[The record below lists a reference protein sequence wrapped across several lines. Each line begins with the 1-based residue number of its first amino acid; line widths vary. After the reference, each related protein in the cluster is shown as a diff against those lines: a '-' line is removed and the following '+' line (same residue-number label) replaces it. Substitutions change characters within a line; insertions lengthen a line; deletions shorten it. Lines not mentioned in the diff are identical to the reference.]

1 MIIRNKNIVKL
12 ERLVSDNSPLILT
25 AVGVVG
31 TVTTAVLTGKASIKA
46 FEDTHAV
53 SHEDEIIALNLTK
66 VEVVKRVWKHFI
78 PAVATGSLTIA
89 AIVGANRIGTRRAAA
104 LASVYA
110 VTEKAYAE
118 YKDKVIETI
127 GEKKEQKVRDE
138 IAQDRVSKLPGA
150 NEVIIMGTDVLCCDL
165 LSGRYFESTMEDLKK
180 AQNDLNYRILNDSY
194 ASLSD
199 FYNLIGLSSTKY
211 SEETGWRSYEP
222 LELQFST
229 TLADDM
235 RPCLAISFNIE
246 PIRNYYKVN

>member
-1 MIIRNKNIVKL
+1 MIRNKNIIKL

-46 FEDTHAV
+46 YQ
-53 SHEDEIIALNLTK
+53 EIEAERSAQLIPEGWPTK
-66 VEVVKRVWKHFI
+66 KSFLVKRTWKYFI
-78 PAVATGSLTIA
+78 PALATGSLTIA
-89 AIVGANRIGTRRAAA
+89 AIVGSNRIGTRRAGA
-104 LASVYA
+104 LAAAYA

-138 IAQDRVSKLPGA
+138 IAQDRVNKLPGA

-211 SEETGWRSYEP
+211 SDEVGWKSYEP

-235 RPCLAISFNIE
+235 RPCLAINFNIE